1 MYYEHK
7 QKADRNRGLLF
18 VSRSFGRARKADP
31 ENTPVGCFPAV
42 AFPQKSEPYKRRH
55 IGATILHPNTKVLD
69 FQGLFVFLVVKTPF
83 FTIAPFLT
91 GSVTIAEVGFTS
103 CRSLFYT
110 EKEIF
115 LLRL

>member
-1 MYYEHK
+1 MKLRQAANDVMLRINDVALRANGTEHM
-7 QKADRNRGLLF
+7 
-18 VSRSFGRARKADP
+18 S
-31 ENTPVGCFPAV
+31 
-42 AFPQKSEPYKRRH
+42 H